1 VAGAPHAAHVGWVRA
16 AADLRVVP
24 ADEEPWP
31 SPQQD
36 AAAAAAAARP
46 AAPRGLAL
54 RLGLDVVGLAT
65 MVCPARAAAAAA
77 AAAELAA
84 RLHASRPAGG
94 AVGVRAD
101 ATSGEALG
109 DASDAFSEGST
120 HVLEGGRGPPEPGS
134 SAPEPPDPGPG
145 PQPGYRVQ
153 WEAVL
158 QLGGASSL
166 RVLPAAAGPALRLSL
181 AAAEAH
187 AASGEARAPPKRSSR
202 ESGARRRAVELLPP
216 LCGGLSMQVS
226 LPWDSRI
233 GCAPRAWWRRAAAGG
248 EARVLEHAQQGHLR
262 PHRCACA

>member
-1 VAGAPHAAHVGWVRA
+1 MCAAAPQAAAGVAGSPHAAHIGWARA

-31 SPQQD
+31 APPQD
-36 AAAAAAAARP
+36 AAAPAAAARP

-54 RLGLDVVGLAT
+54 RLGLDVDGLAST
-65 MVCPARAAAAAA
+65 VCPARAAAAAS

-84 RLHASRPAGG
+84 RLQAGRPAGG

-109 DASDAFSEGST
+109 DAHDAFSASPAHISDE
-120 HVLEGGRGPPEPGS
+120 GRGPPEPGG
-134 SAPEPPDPGPG
+134 SALEPPDLGPG
-145 PQPGYRVQ
+145 HQPAYRVQ
-153 WEAVL
+153 WEAAL

-181 AAAEAH
+181 ASAEAH
-187 AASGEARAPPKRSSR
+187 AASGEADAPHAG
-202 ESGARRRAVELLPP
+202 GARRRAAELLPP

-226 LPWDSRI
+226 LPWHGQSH
-233 GCAPRAWWRRAAAGG
+233 GAPSVQW
-248 EARVLEHAQQGHLR
+248 
-262 PHRCACA
+262 